1 MSQVEKKIRFIK
13 AWYNNECAKLGF
25 GDRLKLAK
33 IWIEICLKDEEYEM
47 AAAIKEEKER
57 MIKRHI
63 KEKRNSRRLS
73 QKIIIGIYLLK
84 RKIRAWWIKSRQ

>member
-13 AWYNNECAKLGF
+13 AWYNNECAKLSF

-33 IWIEICLKDEEYEM
+33 IWIDICLKDEEYEM
-47 AAAIKEEKER
+47 AAAIKEEKEM

-63 KEKRNSRRLS
+63 KEKRKTRRFS
-73 QKIIIGIYLLK
+73 QKFVILIYLMK